1 MPQVAIERTG
11 AIAICR
17 LDPPDGFMNEATVTE
32 LDRATAELAADA
44 AVRAVVFTGAQPGVF
59 IRHYDVR
66 ELERLG
72 RSLRKRGAR
81 FGRERPLKD
90 RPIDVVLRRLGEMPK
105 PAIAA
110 INGFAMGG
118 GFEFCLACDL
128 RIAQEGDYELGLPEI
143 KLGILPGAGGT
154 QRLARLVGPARALE
168 LALRGRT
175 VSPAEAAALG
185 LVHET
190 APDALARALAVAG
203 EIAEKPPLAVA
214 HIKALIRHDS
224 ARPLEEGLALERTLF
239 LDLLTRDEALE
250 RMEAMNAG
258 GLDIRAV
265 KRPDGP

>member
-128 RIAQEGDYELGLPEI
+128 RIAQEGDSSSACRRSSSASCRGR
-143 KLGILPGAGGT
+143 GARSAWQGWWG
-154 QRLARLVGPARALE
+154 RPARWSW
-168 LALRGRT
+168 RC
-175 VSPAEAAALG
+175 AAA
-185 LVHET
+185 
-190 APDALARALAVAG
+190 R
-203 EIAEKPPLAVA
+203 
-214 HIKALIRHDS
+214 
-224 ARPLEEGLALERTLF
+224 
-239 LDLLTRDEALE
+239 
-250 RMEAMNAG
+250 
-258 GLDIRAV
+258 
-265 KRPDGP
+265 

>member
-1 MPQVAIERTG
+1 M
-11 AIAICR
+11 
-17 LDPPDGFMNEATVTE
+17 
-32 LDRATAELAADA
+32 
-44 AVRAVVFTGAQPGVF
+44 
-59 IRHYDVR
+59 
-66 ELERLG
+66 
-72 RSLRKRGAR
+72 
-81 FGRERPLKD
+81 
-90 RPIDVVLRRLGEMPK
+90 
-105 PAIAA
+105 
-110 INGFAMGG
+110 
-118 GFEFCLACDL
+118 
-128 RIAQEGDYELGLPEI
+128 
-143 KLGILPGAGGT
+143 
-154 QRLARLVGPARALE
+154 GPARALE